1 MKIAG
6 LKTINYVEI
15 KSGNRELSYSL
26 GTPPFAYYYNKNGKT
41 KIINISHKRYWQA
54 VNKYVP
60 ECKFNG
66 GDFVKYD
73 TQEL

>member
-6 LKTINYVEI
+6 LKMISYIEI
-15 KSGNRELSYSL
+15 KSGNRELTYCYGAPSFFTYC
-26 GTPPFAYYYNKNGKT
+26 NGKE
-41 KIINISHKRYWQA
+41 KIFKDISFERFMKA
-54 VNKYVP
+54 VNKYAP

-73 TQEL
+73 TKNL